1 MSRRRISKRM
11 NERSS
16 NMSRYKVIL
25 QQGENIIKFAFNE
38 YKDAQEFI
46 LTCMEC
52 ADKGTMVTF
61 YEEAE

>member
-1 MSRRRISKRM
+1 M
-11 NERSS
+11 EQF
-16 NMSRYKVIL
+16 KVIL

-46 LTCMEC
+46 LSCMEC